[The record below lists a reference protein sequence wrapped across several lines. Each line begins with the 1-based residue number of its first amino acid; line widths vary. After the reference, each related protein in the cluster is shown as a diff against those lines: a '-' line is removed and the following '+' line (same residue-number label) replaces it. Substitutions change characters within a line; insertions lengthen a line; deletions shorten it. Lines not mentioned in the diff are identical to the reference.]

1 MKCCKGHDQEQSNF
15 ENQTST
21 PAPGNVQPHH
31 NGHRSHLRMMALC
44 CGLPILLLL
53 LLPFIGN
60 MIPGTQGTLARIVPF
75 LCPVLMVFMMF
86 SMMKNNR
93 QESQRDRNREAEDS
107 AV

>member
-1 MKCCKGHDQEQSNF
+1 
-15 ENQTST
+15 
-21 PAPGNVQPHH
+21 
-31 NGHRSHLRMMALC
+31 MMALC